1 MLNWVEGPVPLSAPV
16 LFWAC
21 AANLP
26 INSPTPKNISGSLPD
41 SSDVVVYISELGK
54 VEVGGQILNVLLLQL
69 FFGIMPAKGL
79 YQAFPHHYQGRI
91 DFNTVNLCHS
101 TGMDLVS
108 IPASR
113 VVLANPIPR
122 DRIFQSYP

>member
-1 MLNWVEGPVPLSAPV
+1 MSRTFYLSRLHDPLLSQRAVVAGMLNWELCPVPLSAPV

-41 SSDVVVYISELGK
+41 SSDVVVYIFKLGK

-69 FFGIMPAKGL
+69 FFSYASSST
-79 YQAFPHHYQGRI
+79 PHPRQW
-91 DFNTVNLCHS
+91 
-101 TGMDLVS
+101 VS
-108 IPASR
+108 E
-113 VVLANPIPR
+113 
-122 DRIFQSYP
+122 